1 MKIVR
6 NYKGLKKWAKTLF
19 VALLTIC
26 IVFTTTGVGTL
37 IAYADECTAGGE
49 HEAAASQWLPDDNNT
64 HSYYTKC
71 AICHENLSV
80 ENSEPHVFDGY
91 EEKDADSHYKL
102 CSKCGARIEEAHTD
116 SGDGTCVCGY
126 AMNPAA
132 DPPTDPVPDCSEGHT
147 RGDNPQYGHPS
158 ATAHSYVCTV
168 CGQTITEDCTFDNG
182 VCTVCGASEPVMLR
196 SPLRSS
202 PTYSNPNQLTSAD
215 IDGNISVSDLAGMG
229 ITLLY
234 ETSADKQDYYVGS
247 CHFSV
252 SCADPNVDLIG
263 LSTSD
268 LTGWSSSVN
277 YETIGNN
284 QTVQKYL
291 KIHRTDTGQHYYYIL
306 TIPGI
311 TIINGAENTLPNGTI
326 TVGSYTSTN
335 TDATVAANNPSDT
348 KYTTDTSQTI
358 TITASDAS
366 GISSIQYYVSD
377 GYVVNPASILSWTTY
392 DPASRPSTP
401 SGRDCY
407 IYAKITDN
415 ETVPKVSYRAS
426 GKIAF
431 TAANGPS
438 TGKITV
444 DDYSSDKIAAT
455 DETVYI
461 TREQQKIK
469 IEAANATS
477 GVQRIDYAISED
489 PYYTVSDILGAV
501 IDEKMKWKP
510 YSDTG
515 RPTLPLNKASYV
527 YARITGNDGS
537 YTYLSTGKLIHDTTP
552 PTVDSVTLNSR
563 SNDQILPITGKD
575 TLSGIDT
582 FYVYY
587 EPKKDDSK
595 VPTAEEVINKGV
607 ATQVEVRDGK
617 SAAASVTYSTNDLL
631 KDVTYS
637 FYVVAKD
644 KAGNISAVKTY
655 ETKGEGPASKDVS
668 GNSIDSGSDGSG
680 LAAAPNGI
688 AGSGGGS
695 TPKGS
700 GSSGLAA
707 APNGIAGSGSGSG
720 SGSAL
725 DRQINRKP
733 YISDATGDTKI
744 GLDATGGWDKIT
756 DEVKGATE
764 GTSMDVE
771 MAGLSVIPD
780 RVLGALRGRDL
791 SVTFKLP
798 QDVEWQINGKDI
810 ETSSG
815 ADIDMGVVV
824 GARNIPLDMLDAVTG
839 TFPHTEIELK
849 HDGPLGFTGKLRV
862 PLGASNAGMYAYLYY
877 YDTEAQ
883 ELVLKQSSQVNSVGM
898 AEFDFNHASDYTIVL
913 RADEMMTGTAE
924 TDEDAAKTA
933 ATFDETS
940 DESTSG
946 SYVFS
951 MSDAV
956 GSSASV
962 RIWLFAV
969 AIISALLCGA
979 ILFMPGLQLREAE

>member
-1 MKIVR
+1 MKIVK

-26 IVFTTTGVGTL
+26 IVFTTTGVGSL
-37 IAYADECTAGGE
+37 LAYAVPVTDLCTDGEPHVCNNWTPGGAGE
-49 HEAAASQWLPDDNNT
+49 HEGVCEICGEPVTESCSYRLDSNQNGTHASV
-64 HSYYTKC
+64 C
-71 AICHENLSV
+71 I
-80 ENSEPHVFDGY
+80 
-91 EEKDADSHYKL
+91 
-102 CSKCGARIEEAHTD
+102 KCGATPPEYASVPCEYD
-116 SGDGTCVCGY
+116 DNGVCECGY
-126 AMNPAA
+126 HNPDYVAPSN
-132 DPPTDPVPDCSEGHT
+132 DPIDCSNGHT
-147 RGDNPQYGHPS
+147 HDDNTQYAHPS
-158 ATAHSYVCTV
+158 STEHRYVCTV
-168 CGQTITEDCTFDNG
+168 CGETVTENCTFQNG
-182 VCTVCGASEPVMLR
+182 ECTVCGQPDPNATANAATNAATNMATNATTTLSMQSTQLRRLGAPMLLAL
-196 SPLRSS
+196 P
-202 PTYSNPNQLTSAD
+202 P
-215 IDGNISVSDLAGMG
+215 AGMT
-229 ITLLY
+229 ILY
-234 ETSADKQDYYVGS
+234 DGAALNTNRTYVGR
-247 CHFSV
+247 V
-252 SCADPNVDLIG
+252 LISAEG
-263 LSTSD
+263 YTIATSD
-268 LTGWSSSVN
+268 SGPFVSPYVYS
-277 YETIGNN
+277 
-284 QTVQKYL
+284 
-291 KIHRTDTGQHYYYIL
+291 
-306 TIPGI
+306 
-311 TIINGAENTLPNGTI
+311 
-326 TVGSYTSTN
+326 TVGSNQSFTLRFNKIS
-335 TDATVAANNPSDT
+335 DDT
-348 KYTTDTSQTI
+348 KSWVTIENI
-358 TITASDAS
+358 TILPVDDT
-366 GISSIQYYVSD
+366 
-377 GYVVNPASILSWTTY
+377 
-392 DPASRPSTP
+392 
-401 SGRDCY
+401 
-407 IYAKITDN
+407 
-415 ETVPKVSYRAS
+415 
-426 GKIAF
+426 
-431 TAANGPS
+431 ANGSS

-444 DDYSSDKIAAT
+444 YDYSSDKIAAT
-455 DETVYI
+455 DETVLL
-461 TREQQKIK
+461 TRELVPIR
-469 IEAANATS
+469 IEAANAAS
-477 GVQRIDYAISED
+477 GVVKIEYATAEEVF
-489 PYYTVSDILGAV
+489 YTVSDILGAV
-501 IDEKMKWKP
+501 VDGKIKWKP
-510 YSDTG
+510 YSDAG
-515 RPTLPLNKASYV
+515 RPTIPSNKAVYI
-527 YARITGNDGS
+527 YARITDGTGA
-537 YTYLSTGKLIHDTTP
+537 YTYLSTGKVIHDTTP
-552 PTVDSVTLNSR
+552 PTVDSVSLNPR

-595 VPTAEEVINKGV
+595 VPTAEEIMNKGV

-791 SVTFKLP
+791 SVIFKLP

-815 ADIDMGVVV
+815 ADIDMGVVM

-862 PLGASNAGMYAYLYY
+862 PLCASNAGMYAYLYY

-898 AEFDFNHASDYTIVL
+898 AEFDFDHASDYTIVL
-913 RADEMMTGTAE
+913 RADEMLTGAAE
-924 TDEDAAKTA
+924 TDADAGKSA
-933 ATFDETS
+933 ATFEETAADS
-940 DESTSG
+940 ASG
-946 SYVFS
+946 AYVFS

-956 GSSASV
+956 GNSASV

-979 ILFMPGLQLREAE
+979 ILFMPGLQRPETAL

>member
-26 IVFTTTGVGTL
+26 IVFTTTGIGTL
-37 IAYADECTAGGE
+37 IAYAEPEECPGGQ
-49 HEAAASQWLPDDNNT
+49 HEWSEWAYDGNN
-64 HSYYTKC
+64 
-71 AICHENLSV
+71 
-80 ENSEPHVFDGY
+80 
-91 EEKDADSHYKL
+91 SHTRT
-102 CSKCGARIEEAHTD
+102 CSKCSTTESDACNRVASSNNDGATHDMVCVVATCASRPDATQNIPCVDSDSDGFCDDPNCHQALQSGQLSTD
-116 SGDGTCVCGY
+116 P
-126 AMNPAA
+126 PAE
-132 DPPTDPVPDCSEGHT
+132 PPTDPEPNCSEGHT
-147 RGDNPQYGHPS
+147 RGDDPS
-158 ATAHSYVCTV
+158 YEQDPDALTHSYECTV
-168 CGQTITEDCTFDNG
+168 CGETVTENCTFQNG
-182 VCTVCGASEPVMLR
+182 VCTVCGQPDPNAASTPRTQGALLSGPMLL
-196 SPLRSS
+196 SLP
-202 PTYSNPNQLTSAD
+202 P
-215 IDGNISVSDLAGMG
+215 AGMT
-229 ITLLY
+229 ILY
-234 ETSADKQDYYVGS
+234 DGAALNTNRTYVGR
-247 CHFSV
+247 V
-252 SCADPNVDLIG
+252 LISAEG
-263 LSTSD
+263 YTIATSD
-268 LTGWSSSVN
+268 SGPFVSPYVYS
-277 YETIGNN
+277 
-284 QTVQKYL
+284 
-291 KIHRTDTGQHYYYIL
+291 
-306 TIPGI
+306 
-311 TIINGAENTLPNGTI
+311 
-326 TVGSYTSTN
+326 TVGSNQSFTLRFNKIS
-335 TDATVAANNPSDT
+335 DDT
-348 KYTTDTSQTI
+348 KSWVTIENI
-358 TITASDAS
+358 TILPVDDT
-366 GISSIQYYVSD
+366 
-377 GYVVNPASILSWTTY
+377 
-392 DPASRPSTP
+392 
-401 SGRDCY
+401 
-407 IYAKITDN
+407 
-415 ETVPKVSYRAS
+415 
-426 GKIAF
+426 
-431 TAANGPS
+431 ANGSS

-444 DDYSSDKIAAT
+444 YDYSSDKIAAT

-461 TREQQKIK
+461 TREQQKIQ
-469 IEAANATS
+469 IEAANTTS
-477 GVQRIDYAISED
+477 GVQSIEYAISED

-501 IDEKMKWKP
+501 IDGKMKWKP

-527 YARITGNDGS
+527 YARITDNDGGL
-537 YTYLSTGKLIHDTTP
+537 TYLSTGKLIHDTTP

-563 SNDQILPITGKD
+563 SNDQILPIVGKD
-575 TLSGIDT
+575 TLSGVDT

-595 VPTAEEVINKGV
+595 VPTAEEIMNKGV

-780 RVLGALRGRDL
+780 RVLVALRGRDL

-815 ADIDMGVVV
+815 ADIDMGVVM

-898 AEFDFNHASDYTIVL
+898 AEFDFDHASDYTIVL
-913 RADEMMTGTAE
+913 RADEMLTGAAE
-924 TDEDAAKTA
+924 TDADAAKTVA
-933 ATFDETS
+933 AFEETADDS
-940 DESTSG
+940 VSG
-946 SYVFS
+946 AYVFS

-956 GSSASV
+956 GNSASV

-979 ILFMPGLQLREAE
+979 ILFMPGLQRPETAQ